1 MAKIISIKEAMGMI
15 QDGMSIMIAGFLAV
29 GTPEKLVDAL
39 VEKNTKNHTLIA
51 ISTAYPNKGSG
62 KLVVNKQ
69 IKKAIVS
76 HIGTNPEAG
85 RQYINDEMEI
95 EFVPQGTLVER
106 IRCGGFGMGGF
117 LTPTGVG
124 TEIEEGKQ
132 RISIDGKDYL
142 LEKPLRADV
151 SFIRAHKADKNG
163 NLTYRKAARNSN
175 VVMATAADITF
186 VVADEIVEVG
196 CLDQDEIMTP
206 GIFVDYLV
214 QG

>member
-1 MAKIISIKEAMGMI
+1 MAKIISIKEAMDMI
-15 QDGMSIMIAGFLAV
+15 DDGMSIMIGGFLAV
-29 GTPEKLVDAL
+29 GTPEILVDAL

-69 IKKAIVS
+69 VKKAIVS

-85 RQYINDEMEI
+85 RQYINNEMEI

-142 LEKPLRADV
+142 LEKHLRADIA
-151 SFIRAHKADKNG
+151 FIRAHKADKNG

-175 VVMATAADITF
+175 MVMATAADITF

-196 CLDQDEIMTP
+196 DLDQDEIMTP
-206 GIFVDYLV
+206 GVFVNYLV